1 MEAAAA
7 YRRVHME
14 RADELEANRAVV
26 VRFYEELCN
35 KWKLDLIDDTLS
47 ERVRFRASLGSF
59 VNGRDEFKRHL
70 ETVRAA
76 FPDWHHRIEE
86 ILGLDDRVITRLT
99 YSGTH
104 SGTLG
109 DLDPTGAHVE
119 YVGAGFFRLSRG
131 LIDEAWVVG
140 DTQEFWRALGKL

>member
-1 MEAAAA
+1 MRAV
-7 YRRVHME
+7 YHQVHMA

-35 KWKLDLIDDTLS
+35 KWKFDLIDDTLS
-47 ERVRFRASLGSF
+47 ERVRFRASLGSI
-59 VNGRDEFKRHL
+59 VNGRDEFKRYL
-70 ETVRAA
+70 ETVRTA
-76 FPDWHHRIEE
+76 FPNWHHRIDE
-86 ILGLDDRVITRLT
+86 ILAVDDRVITWLT

-104 SGTLG
+104 RGKLG

-131 LIDEAWVVG
+131 LIHEAWVVG
-140 DTQEFWRALGKL
+140 DTQEFWRAVGKL

>member
-1 MEAAAA
+1 
-7 YRRVHME
+7 ME

-35 KWKLDLIDDTLS
+35 RWKFDLIDDTLS
-47 ERVRFRASLGSF
+47 EGIRFRASLGSI
-59 VNGRDEFKRHL
+59 VTGRDEFKRYL
-70 ETVRAA
+70 ETVRTA
-76 FPDWHHRIEE
+76 FPNWQHRIDE
-86 ILGLDDRVITRLT
+86 IFAVDDRVITQLT

-104 SGTLG
+104 RGKLG

-140 DTQEFWRALGKL
+140 DTQEFWRAVGKL